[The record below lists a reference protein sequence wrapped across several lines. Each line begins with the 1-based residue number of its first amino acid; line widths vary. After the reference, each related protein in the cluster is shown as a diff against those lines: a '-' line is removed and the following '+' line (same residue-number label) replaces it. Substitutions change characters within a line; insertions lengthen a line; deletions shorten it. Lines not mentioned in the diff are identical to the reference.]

1 MRELPCVGQETAAAP
16 SLCRRLCF
24 SLDGSLV
31 GLVGADWNA
40 NQRLF
45 EAAVDAIRPTA
56 RRLPVLRSGGSV
68 GAVADWEPMF
78 SICQNWASRT
88 LIERFSASKADVA
101 AVEFSVV
108 VSVGMFTSLNSG
120 SLYVPHYRSVSSTWC
135 AAVRTRLK
143 AENSPCRQ
151 IAEILFKLLRGC
163 RGDHT
168 GNFQRK
174 TTASA
179 CPACVSQQ
187 GVHAM
192 EAVVLLCVVYA
203 VRPRRE

>member
-1 MRELPCVGQETAAAP
+1 M
-16 SLCRRLCF
+16 
-24 SLDGSLV
+24 

-45 EAAVDAIRPTA
+45 EAAGDAIRPTA

-78 SICQNWASRT
+78 SICQNLASRT
-88 LIERFSASKADVA
+88 LIERFSASKADAA

-135 AAVRTRLK
+135 AAVRTRLE

-151 IAEILFKLLRGC
+151 IAEILFKTPPGMSRGSH
-163 RGDHT
+163 GQLPAKDHRI
-168 GNFQRK
+168 GLPCMRF
-174 TTASA
+174 AAGSA
-179 CPACVSQQ
+179 LQ
-187 GVHAM
+187 

-203 VRPRRE
+203 FRPRRE